1 MANRSETE
9 MSPVLNL
16 LHDVLAALNPL
27 NLWNALQE
35 ADEGICLMEPVRV
48 RVHDRRRR

>member
-1 MANRSETE
+1 MANRSNETT
-9 MSPVLNL
+9 PVFEL
-16 LHDVLAALNPL
+16 LRDVLAACNPV

-35 ADEGICLMEPVRV
+35 ADDGVCLMEPVRV

>member
-1 MANRSETE
+1 MANRSDSE
-9 MSPVLNL
+9 MSPVLDL
-16 LHDVLAALNPL
+16 LRDIAAAFNPL
-27 NLWNALQE
+27 NLWTALQE